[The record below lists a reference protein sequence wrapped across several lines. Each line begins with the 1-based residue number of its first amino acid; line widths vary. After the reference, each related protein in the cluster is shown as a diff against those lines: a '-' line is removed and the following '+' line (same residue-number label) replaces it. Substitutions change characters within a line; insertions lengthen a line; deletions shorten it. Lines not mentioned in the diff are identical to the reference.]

1 MKVIP
6 QNNCGNDGPGREGRM
21 DLRDIVVFLDVG
33 AASEERLRL
42 ATNIARQH
50 EACLSAVFLQDDR
63 MAEFPSGL
71 SVPRLGLMAGAPV
84 PIATEISRTAIHAE
98 TVERRFRDCLHSFSG
113 EGDWYAL
120 DRASTA
126 ELIAL
131 ARAADLIIIGQVNPN
146 ARPAPAMRPD
156 EIVVACGRPVL
167 MVPYIGSYAQ
177 VGRRVLVAWDGSREA
192 VRALNDA
199 LPVIRDAEEVTVTT
213 VRAHAK
219 DSERD
224 HVSMNRIT
232 RHLTRH
238 NIAVRTEE
246 ILRGSNTISD
256 VLLSRAADYAVDLIV
271 AGAYHHSPLREALTG
286 GVSRGLFQHMTVPV
300 LMSH

>member
-1 MKVIP
+1 
-6 QNNCGNDGPGREGRM
+6 
-21 DLRDIVVFLDVG
+21 
-33 AASEERLRL
+33 
-42 ATNIARQH
+42 
-50 EACLSAVFLQDDR
+50 
-63 MAEFPSGL
+63 
-71 SVPRLGLMAGAPV
+71 
-84 PIATEISRTAIHAE
+84 
-98 TVERRFRDCLHSFSG
+98 
-113 EGDWYAL
+113 
-120 DRASTA
+120 
-126 ELIAL
+126 
-131 ARAADLIIIGQVNPN
+131 
-146 ARPAPAMRPD
+146 
-156 EIVVACGRPVL
+156 
-167 MVPYIGSYAQ
+167 
-177 VGRRVLVAWDGSREA
+177 

>member
-1 MKVIP
+1 V
-6 QNNCGNDGPGREGRM
+6 N
-21 DLRDIVVFLDVG
+21 LRDIVVFLDVG

-42 ATNIARQH
+42 ATSIARQH
-50 EACLSAVFLQDDR
+50 EAYLCAVFLQDDR
-63 MAEFPSGL
+63 VAELPSGL
-71 SVPRLGLMAGAPV
+71 SVPRIGLMAGAPIPV
-84 PIATEISRTAIHAE
+84 ATEVSRSVMFADTA
-98 TVERRFRDCLHSFSG
+98 ERRFRDCLRSFRG

-131 ARAADLIIIGQVNPN
+131 ARAADLIVIGQVNPN
-146 ARPAPAMRPD
+146 ARPAPAMRPE

-199 LPVIRDAEEVTVTT
+199 LPLISSAEAVTVIT
-213 VRAHAK
+213 VRAHPK

-224 HVSMNRIT
+224 PMSMNRII

-238 NIAVRTEE
+238 GIVVRPEE
-246 ILRGSNTISD
+246 IPRGSNTISD
-256 VLLSRAADYAVDLIV
+256 ILLSRASDYSVDLIV
-271 AGAYHHSPLREALTG
+271 AGAYHHSPLREALVG
-286 GVSRGLFQHMTVPV
+286 GVSRGLFQHMTIPV

>member
-1 MKVIP
+1 M
-6 QNNCGNDGPGREGRM
+6 N
-21 DLRDIVVFLDVG
+21 LRDIVVVLDAG
-33 AASEERLRL
+33 TASEERLRL
-42 ATNIARQH
+42 ATSIARQH
-50 EACLSAVFLQDDR
+50 EACLSAVFLQDER
-63 MAEFPSGL
+63 AAEFPSGL

-84 PIATEISRTAIHAE
+84 PIATAEISRSTMHADTAE
-98 TVERRFRDCLHSFSG
+98 QRFRDCLRSFRG

-131 ARAADLIIIGQVNPN
+131 ARAADLIIIGQVNPH
-146 ARPAPAMRPD
+146 ARHASAMRPE

-167 MVPYIGSYAQ
+167 MVPYMGSYAQ

-192 VRALNDA
+192 ARALNDA
-199 LPVIRDAEEVTVTT
+199 LPVISNAEAVTVTT
-213 VRAHAK
+213 VRAHGK

-224 HVSMNRIT
+224 HVSMNRII

-238 NIAVRTEE
+238 GVAVRAEE
-246 ILRGSNTISD
+246 MLRGSNTIAD

-271 AGAYHHSPLREALTG
+271 AGAYHHSPLREALVG